1 MRSIFLFR
9 MTYMSSSLQKLAL
22 PDAEVYYAPN
32 FFSQTESDAYFLKL
46 EQEISWQQE
55 SIKMF
60 GRELPMPRLTAWY
73 GDKGYTYSGLYNA
86 PMPWVPVLQELRE
99 RVAQAG
105 GHLYNSVLLNFYR
118 HGNDS
123 MGWHA
128 DDETVL
134 GEEPAIASLSF
145 SGERRFS
152 LKHRTRKDLKPVHIN
167 LAHGSLLLMQ
177 GPTQHHWL
185 HHIPKTK
192 HPVQPRIN
200 LTFRHVKG

>member
-1 MRSIFLFR
+1 MQQLF
-9 MTYMSSSLQKLAL
+9 L
-22 PDAEVYYAPN
+22 PDAEIYYDPR
-32 FFSQTESDAYFLKL
+32 FLEQEESDAFFRAL
-46 EQEISWQQE
+46 QQHINWQQE
-55 SIKMF
+55 SIRMF

-86 PMPWVPVLQELRE
+86 PQPWVPVLQELKEKVE
-99 RVAQAG
+99 RAS

-128 DDETVL
+128 DNEPEL
-134 GEEPAIASLSF
+134 GEEPAIASLSLG
-145 SGERRFS
+145 GERRFS
-152 LKHRTRKDLKPVHIN
+152 LKHRTRKDLEPVHIT

-192 HPVQPRIN
+192 RPVQPRIN
-200 LTFRHVKG
+200 LTFRLVKE

>member
-1 MRSIFLFR
+1 
-9 MTYMSSSLQKLAL
+9 LQKLNL
-22 PDAEVYYAPN
+22 PDASIYYAPH
-32 FFSQTESDAYFLKL
+32 FFGPEESDAYFQAL
-46 EQEISWQQE
+46 EQHINWQQE
-55 SIKMF
+55 HIRMF
-60 GRELPMPRLTAWY
+60 GKELPMPRLTAWY

-86 PMPWVPVLQELRE
+86 PQPWMPVLQELKE
-99 RVAQAG
+99 KVEQAS
-105 GHLYNSVLLNFYR
+105 GHVYNSVLLNFYR

-128 DDETVL
+128 DNEPEL

-145 SGERRFS
+145 GGERRFS
-152 LKHRTRKDLKPVHIN
+152 LKHRTRKDLEPVHIT

-192 HPVQPRIN
+192 RPVQPRIN
-200 LTFRHVKG
+200 ITFRHVKG